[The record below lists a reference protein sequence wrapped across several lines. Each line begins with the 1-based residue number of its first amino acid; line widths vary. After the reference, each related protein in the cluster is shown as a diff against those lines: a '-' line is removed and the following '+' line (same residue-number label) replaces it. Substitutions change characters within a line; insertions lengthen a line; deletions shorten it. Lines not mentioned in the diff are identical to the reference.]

1 MLSGLVKAV
10 TQFYGYA
17 FPVDFTLFTFGLLII
32 FLFLKI
38 IIKKSEV
45 WLTHE
50 AIFSIFGLL
59 LFYQWMLTSLFYTSS
74 SSHSFYKLISFGT
87 NLAAL
92 SPFLIS
98 SFSIKRFLRYYC
110 IGVLSITAWFM
121 PILFRYMIK
130 IQVSESILG
139 LYLSLSIVLGILSC
153 ILVTSR
159 ENIFFNKA
167 IDYSIVVAG
176 LFCIFL
182 LGGRGPLIFVVLCLI
197 VYFMKKFLFFDIKMS
212 KIVTYSLFMFFGIFV
227 TCKLYWESITV
238 LTARSLL
245 RIASLIGVV
254 NELKTTSYGR
264 VEHIKNSFEHIFS
277 SAKNCFLGTGIGSW
291 RFEIYGV
298 DGRGYPHNI
307 FLEIWFELGLIGLVI
322 FLMLL
327 IPFVKNLRLRY
338 KYVSFYVP
346 VYLLLNMLK
355 SSGLEDLRVFFCF
368 AYFFLLSDNMIEP
381 TSIRIVERKGA
392 FESH

>member
-1 MLSGLVKAV
+1 
-10 TQFYGYA
+10 
-17 FPVDFTLFTFGLLII
+17 VDFTLFTFGLLII

-59 LFYQWMLTSLFYTSS
+59 LFYQWMLFSLFYTSS
-74 SSHSFYKLISFGT
+74 SSHSFYKLIHFGT

-110 IGVLSITAWFM
+110 IGVLSITAWFI
-121 PILFRYMIK
+121 PILFKYMIRV
-130 IQVSESILG
+130 QEYDSILG
-139 LYLSLSIVLGILSC
+139 FYLSLSVVLGILCC
-153 ILVTSR
+153 ILVTSK
-159 ENIFFNKA
+159 ENIFFHKA
-167 IDYSIVVAG
+167 FDHSIVVVG
-176 LFCIFL
+176 LFSMLL
-182 LGGRGPLIFVVLCLI
+182 LGGRGPLIFVALCLV
-197 VYFMKKFLFFDIKMS
+197 VYFMKKMKKFLFFGIKMS
-212 KIVTYSLFMFFGIFV
+212 KIVSYSVFLFFGIFV

-238 LTARSLL
+238 LTARSLR
-245 RIASLIGVV
+245 RIASLIEVV
-254 NELKTTSYGR
+254 NELETISFGR
-264 VEHIKNSFEHIFS
+264 VEHIKNSLEHIFS
-277 SAKNCFLGTGIGSW
+277 STQNCFLGTGIGSW

-322 FLMLL
+322 LL
-327 IPFVKNLRLRY
+327 IIMIPFIKNLRLNY

-346 VYLLLNMLK
+346 MYLLLNMLK
-355 SSGLEDLRVFFCF
+355 STGLEDLRVFFCF
-368 AYFFLLSDNMIEP
+368 AYFFLLSDNMKGP
-381 TSIRIVERKGA
+381 TSSSIVERKGA
-392 FESH
+392 YFSY